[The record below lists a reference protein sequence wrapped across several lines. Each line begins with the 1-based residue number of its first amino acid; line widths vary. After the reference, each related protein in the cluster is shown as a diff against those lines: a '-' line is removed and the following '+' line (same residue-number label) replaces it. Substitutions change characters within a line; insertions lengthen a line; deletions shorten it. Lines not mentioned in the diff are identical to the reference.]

1 MAPEIVEKKEFCG
14 PPTDVYAAGVLL
26 FTFFCGCFPFKG
38 LNDKFSKVYSTV
50 KTPSQVRIILFTRT
64 QLD

>member
-38 LNDKFSKVYSTV
+38 LNDKELYKNIAQADLTLSEHIPTA
-50 KTPSQVRIILFTRT
+50 PR
-64 QLD
+64 

>member
-14 PPTDVYAAGVLL
+14 PPTDIYAAGVLL

-38 LNDKFSKVYSTV
+38 LNDKELY
-50 KTPSQVRIILFTRT
+50 
-64 QLD
+64 

>member
-38 LNDKFSKVYSTV
+38 LNDKELYKKIAQADLTLPEHIP
-50 KTPSQVRIILFTRT
+50 TAPR
-64 QLD
+64 